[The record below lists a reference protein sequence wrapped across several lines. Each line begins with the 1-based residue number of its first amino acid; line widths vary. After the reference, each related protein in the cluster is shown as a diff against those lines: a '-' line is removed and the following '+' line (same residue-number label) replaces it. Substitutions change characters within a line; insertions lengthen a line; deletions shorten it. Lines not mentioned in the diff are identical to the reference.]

1 MAARTMRVLFAF
13 ALLQGCAS
21 PALTLYTLAPPV
33 SGELPPLGAH
43 APLIAVARI
52 SIPDA
57 LDTQDILLRDGD
69 TLRRSA
75 TGRWAAR
82 LSLTLTDLVTARLAA
97 SRRDAVVTDQP
108 QAGQVTS
115 RLMIDVSQLDID
127 AAGSGRLQADWMI
140 VPADPSLPVR
150 RDRAG
155 IVLRGPVGTDA
166 EVVALMQKLSE
177 ALAARIAL

>member
-1 MAARTMRVLFAF
+1 M
-13 ALLQGCAS
+13 LQGCAA
-21 PALTLYTLAPPV
+21 PALTLYTLAPPAN
-33 SGELPPLGAH
+33 GEVPPLGAH
-43 APLIAVARI
+43 AALIAVARI

-82 LSLTLTDLVTARLAA
+82 LSLALTDLVTARLAA
-97 SRRDAVVTDQP
+97 SRRDALVTDQP

-115 RLMIDVSQLDID
+115 RLVIDISQLDID
-127 AAGSGRLQADWMI
+127 AAGSASLQADWMI
-140 VPADPSLPVR
+140 VPAEPSLAVR

-155 IVLRGPVGTDA
+155 IVLRGAVGTDA
-166 EVVALMQKLSE
+166 AVVALMQKLVE
-177 ALAARIAL
+177 ALSARIVL